1 MEQLELRDW
10 ERRCIQE
17 EPPECVAACPLHL
30 DARALCGQVAAGR
43 WDQAWQVLF
52 KTLPLPGVLG
62 RICDAP
68 CQARCKR
75 GEAGEAIRVGWLER
89 AVAGQPAPRLRLP
102 SLPRKSQKVAVLGDG
117 LAGLTAAWDL
127 ARKGYPV
134 ALHHPGDAPGAALT
148 TEFPPLNAE
157 IVAAEVARLA
167 SAGVTFVPG
176 AGLNE
181 PAYLAARRA
190 ESDAL
195 LLDLAV
201 CPGAGL
207 DLTPGPDGSLVQDPA
222 LGLTSQEKVFAAL
235 AEASPVWRAARGRW
249 AAASL
254 DRRLQNVSLSAGR
267 DQEGPR
273 PTRLFTSLEGVE
285 PSAALD
291 PADPLAGY
299 SPEEARAEAGRCL
312 DCQCLE
318 CVKVCAY
325 LERFGSYPRKYARE
339 IYNNASIVMGMR
351 QANKLVNSCSLCGLC
366 QEVCPSD
373 FAMQDLCRQ
382 ARRDMVARGKMPP
395 SAHEFALLDQDF
407 SLSTDFAL
415 ARHQPGY
422 TASAEV
428 FFPGCQLCASA
439 PAQAQAVYRRLM
451 ATRPGG
457 VGLLLGCCGAPSLW
471 AGDDARLAAAHDQ
484 WRAAWESLGR
494 PRVIAACST
503 CLKTFAEHLPEVEAV
518 SLWQVLDPAGLGRPA
533 PGLTLALHDPCTAR
547 HAPQVRQAVRDLLAG
562 LGVMV
567 EELRLSG
574 ERTEC
579 CGFGGLM
586 ANANP
591 DLAREVARRRGELS
605 DRDYLAYCAMCR
617 DSLAG
622 VGKRSLHLL
631 DLLFP
636 GLADEDPAGR
646 PRPGWSQRQEN
657 RSRLRRELLRELWGE
672 EEEAVPGQAE
682 IKLIVDEAVA
692 ARLEERRIL
701 AEDLRAAIA
710 RAEAAG
716 DHLVHPQTGHRL
728 ASHRPLQA
736 TFWVEYSPGPEGF
749 VVHNAY
755 SHRMTVVGGGR
766 L

>member
-52 KTLPLPGVLG
+52 RTLPLPGVLG
-62 RICDAP
+62 RICDSP

-75 GEAGEAIRVGWLER
+75 SEAGEAIRVGLIER
-89 AVAGQPAPRLRLP
+89 AVADQPAPRLRLP
-102 SLPRKSQKVAVLGDG
+102 PLPRKSQKIAVLGDG

-134 ALHHPGDAPGAALT
+134 ALHHPGDAPGAALAS
-148 TEFPPLNAE
+148 EFPTLNAE

-167 SAGVTFVPG
+167 SAGVTFSPG
-176 AGLNE
+176 ATLND

-190 ESDAL
+190 ENDAL
-195 LLDLAV
+195 LLDLAI

-207 DLTPGPDGSLVQDPA
+207 DLTPGPDGSPVQDPA
-222 LGLTSQEKVFAAL
+222 LGLTSQEKISAAL
-235 AEASPVWRAARGRW
+235 AETSPVWRAARGRW

-273 PTRLFTSLEGVE
+273 PTRLFTSLEGVK

-382 ARRDMVARGKMPP
+382 ARQDMVARGKMPP

-407 SLSTDFAL
+407 SLSADFAL
-415 ARHQPGY
+415 ARPQAGQ
-422 TASAEV
+422 ASSAEV

-471 AGDDARLAAAHDQ
+471 AGDDARLAGAHDQ
-484 WRAAWESLGR
+484 WRGAWESLGR

-547 HAPQVRQAVRDLLAG
+547 HAPQVRQAVRELLAG
-562 LGVMV
+562 LGVAV
-567 EELRLSG
+567 EELRLGG

-591 DLAREVARRRGELS
+591 ELAREVVRRRGELS
-605 DRDYLAYCAMCR
+605 GRDYLAYCAMCR

-636 GLADEDPAGR
+636 GLAGEDPAGR
-646 PRPGWSQRQEN
+646 PRPGWSRRREN
-657 RSRLRRELLRELWGE
+657 RSRLRRELLRDLWGE
-672 EEEAVPGQAE
+672 EEAAVPGQAE
-682 IKLIVDEAVA
+682 IKLIMDESVA

-716 DHLVHPQTGHRL
+716 DHLVHPETGHRL
-728 ASHRPLQA
+728 ASHRPHQA